1 MLIGHYQPTL
11 VLLSILAAIFASYT
25 ALSLAMRVKQS
36 HGLAAHAWMAG
47 GAFAMGSG
55 IWAMHFI
62 GMLAF
67 RLPMPLAYDP
77 LITFVSWLLPVIVS
91 GLALWQLR
99 HRELAGRHLVWGAI
113 LMGLGINAM
122 HYTGMAGMRMDPAIR
137 YDPWLFAASVAI
149 AIGAS
154 AGALWIGFRLNENLR
169 HPRLAQLGAA
179 VVMGGAIAGM
189 HYTGMAAAHFEA
201 GSVCRAAND
210 GVNQDHLAILVAV
223 IAFALLT
230 IALLA
235 AIFDTRLESRNRTL
249 AASQEAAAERQ
260 DLYLREQKAR
270 VEAEHLSQLKDEFL
284 ATLSHELRTPL
295 NAMLGWSQLLLQGR
309 RDEAMLRR
317 GLETIERNARAQSQ
331 LIEDMLD
338 MSRLIAGKIRVEA
351 KAVTPAEFVNAALE
365 TARPAALGKQIQLVA
380 EVDYDAGPVLGDPG
394 RMQQVMTNLVSNA
407 VKFTE
412 PGGRVAVSVRREG
425 DAVAIDVADSGIGID
440 PDFLPYVFDRFRQA
454 DSSSARRHGGLG
466 LGLAI
471 ARQLVEL
478 QGGAITVASGGVG
491 CGATF
496 TVHLPLYLGAA
507 AIEPRAPG
515 AAGARGG
522 GARGGGG
529 RRGARRGGAITGAW
543 GGGGGGATF
552 PVHLPLSRG
561 APARAPRAPA
571 PAGALDEMPG
581 SGDGSLAGL
590 TLLVVDDERDSL
602 ELVQQVLCETGARIV
617 TATSAADALRMAGR
631 HCPDLLI
638 SDIGMPLMDGFEL
651 IRRIRADR
659 DKAVAGVPAIAL
671 TAFSRREDQQ
681 RALEAGFDEYLA
693 KPLRPALLLQTV
705 VGMAGRGALSRSSV

>member
-1 MLIGHYQPTL
+1 MLIGHYQPSL

-25 ALSLAMRVKQS
+25 ALSLAVRVKAVQGVAR
-36 HGLAAHAWMAG
+36 HFWMAG

-77 LITFVSWLLPVIVS
+77 WITFVSWLLPVVVS

-99 HRELAGRHLVWGAI
+99 HRELGGRHLAWGAV

-122 HYTGMAGMRMDPAIR
+122 HYTGMAGMRMDPPIT
-137 YDPWLFAASVAI
+137 YDPWLFLASVAI

-154 AGALWIGFRLNENLR
+154 AGALWIGFRLGASMR
-169 HPRLAQLGAA
+169 HPRLVQLGAA

-201 GSVCRAAND
+201 NSICRAAEN

-223 IAFALLT
+223 ATFAVLS

-249 AASQEAAAERQ
+249 AASLETAAERQ
-260 DLYLREQKAR
+260 ELYLREQKAR

-295 NAMLGWSQLLLQGR
+295 NAMLGWSQLLLQGA

-338 MSRLIAGKIRVEA
+338 MSRLIAGKIRVETRP
-351 KAVTPAEFVNAALE
+351 VTAAEFVNAALE
-365 TARPAALGKQIQLVA
+365 TARPAAIAKQIHLVSD
-380 EVDYDAGPVLGDPG
+380 VDYDAGPVLGDPG
-394 RMQQVMTNLVSNA
+394 RMQQVMSNLVSNA
-407 VKFTE
+407 IKFTE
-412 PGGRVAVSVRREG
+412 PGGRVAVSVTREG
-425 DAVAIDVADSGIGID
+425 DEVSIDVADSGIGID
-440 PDFLPYVFDRFRQA
+440 PEFLPYVFDRFRQA

-478 QGGAITVASGGVG
+478 QGGAITVASGGTG
-491 CGATF
+491 RGATF
-496 TVHLPLYLGAA
+496 TVHLP
-507 AIEPRAPG
+507 IHQ
-515 AAGARGG
+515 
-522 GARGGGG
+522 
-529 RRGARRGGAITGAW
+529 
-543 GGGGGGATF
+543 GGATLE
-552 PVHLPLSRG
+552 PTA
-561 APARAPRAPA
+561 APTAAPDEDARAA
-571 PAGALDEMPG
+571 AG
-581 SGDGSLAGL
+581 GSLAGL
-590 TLLVVDDERDSL
+590 SVLVVDDEPDSL
-602 ELVQQVLCETGARIV
+602 ELVQQVLSETGARIL
-617 TATSAADALRMAGR
+617 TAMSAGDALRMIER
-631 HCPDLLI
+631 ERPDLLI

-651 IRRIRADR
+651 IRRIRAAR
-659 DKAVAGVPAIAL
+659 ERAVSSVPAIAL

-681 RALEAGFDEYLA
+681 RALEAGFDEYMA
-693 KPLRPALLLQTV
+693 KPLRPAALVQIV
-705 VGMAGRGALSRSSV
+705 VGMAGKAAAKRSRA

>member
-1 MLIGHYQPTL
+1 MLIGHYEPTL

-25 ALSLAMRVKQS
+25 TLSLAMRVK
-36 HGLAAHAWMAG
+36 AAHGYAPHAWVAG

-77 LITFVSWLLPVIVS
+77 LITFISWLLPVVVS

-99 HRELAGRHLVWGAI
+99 HRELGGRHLAWGAI

-122 HYTGMAGMRMDPAIR
+122 HYTGMAGMRMDPPIT
-137 YDPWLFAASVAI
+137 YDPWLFLASVVI

-154 AGALWIGFRLNENLR
+154 AGALWIGFRLNESVR
-169 HPRLAQLGAA
+169 HPRLLQLGAA
-179 VVMGGAIAGM
+179 VVMGGAIVGM
-189 HYTGMAAAHFEA
+189 HYTGMAAAHFDA
-201 GSVCRAAND
+201 SSVCRAAAD

-223 IAFALLT
+223 ATFAVLS

-249 AASQEAAAERQ
+249 AASLETAAERQ
-260 DLYLREQKAR
+260 ELYLREQKAR
-270 VEAEHLSQLKDEFL
+270 LEAENLSQLKDEFL

-295 NAMLGWSQLLLQGR
+295 NAMLGWSQLLLQGA

-338 MSRLIAGKIRVEA
+338 MSRLIAGKVRVEA
-351 KAVTPAEFVNAALE
+351 KAMAPAEFVNAALE
-365 TARPAALGKQIQLVA
+365 TARPAAIGKQIHLVA
-380 EVDYDAGPVLGDPG
+380 EVDYDAGPVLGDPA

-407 VKFTE
+407 IKFTE
-412 PGGRVAVSVRREG
+412 AGGRVAVSVRREG
-425 DAVAIDVADSGIGID
+425 DSVAIDVADSGIGID
-440 PDFLPYVFDRFRQA
+440 PEFLPYVFDRFRQA

-478 QGGAITVASGGVG
+478 QGGAITVASGGAG
-491 CGATF
+491 RGATF
-496 TVHLPLYLGAA
+496 TVHLPIHQGKAQPEQGSLLPL
-507 AIEPRAPG
+507 ETLAPQ
-515 AAGARGG
+515 AGAG
-522 GARGGGG
+522 
-529 RRGARRGGAITGAW
+529 
-543 GGGGGGATF
+543 
-552 PVHLPLSRG
+552 
-561 APARAPRAPA
+561 
-571 PAGALDEMPG
+571 
-581 SGDGSLAGL
+581 GSLAGL
-590 TLLVVDDERDSL
+590 TLLVVDDEPDSL
-602 ELVQQVLCETGARIV
+602 ELVQQVLADSGARIV
-617 TATSAADALRMAGR
+617 SATSAGDALRALER
-631 HCPDLLI
+631 HRPDLLV

-651 IRRIRADR
+651 IRRVR
-659 DKAVAGVPAIAL
+659 DLPDAALAGVPSIAL

-681 RALEAGFDEYLA
+681 RALEAGFDEYMA
-693 KPLRPALLLQTV
+693 KPLRPAVLLQTLE
-705 VGMAGRGALSRSSV
+705 GMAGRMQGRARA

>member
-1 MLIGHYQPTL
+1 MLIGHYEPTL
-11 VLLSILAAIFASYT
+11 VFLSVLAAIFASYT
-25 ALSLAMRVKQS
+25 ALSLAMRVKESQ
-36 HGLAAHAWMAG
+36 GYAPHAWMAG

-77 LITFVSWLLPVIVS
+77 LITFVSWLLPVLVS

-99 HRELAGRHLVWGAI
+99 HRELSGRHLAWGAL

-122 HYTGMAGMRMDPAIR
+122 HYTGMAGMRMDPAIT
-137 YDPWLFAASVAI
+137 YDPWLFLASVAI

-154 AGALWIGFRLNENLR
+154 SGALWIGFRLNER
-169 HPRLAQLGAA
+169 MPHPRLAQLGAA
-179 VVMGGAIAGM
+179 AVMGAAIAGM
-189 HYTGMAAAHFEA
+189 HYTGMAAAHFDA
-201 GSVCRAAND
+201 ASVCRAADN

-223 IAFALLT
+223 ATFAVLS

-235 AIFDTRLESRNRTL
+235 AIFDARLESRNRTL
-249 AASQEAAAERQ
+249 AASLETAAERHE
-260 DLYLREQKAR
+260 LYLREQKAR
-270 VEAEHLSQLKDEFL
+270 VEAEQLSQLKDEFL

-338 MSRLIAGKIRVEA
+338 MSRLIAGKIRIEA

-365 TARPAALGKQIQLVA
+365 TARPAALGKQVQLVA

-394 RMQQVMTNLVSNA
+394 RMQQVMSNLVSNA
-407 VKFTE
+407 IKFTE
-412 PGGRVAVSVRREG
+412 PGGRVAVSVRRE
-425 DAVAIDVADSGIGID
+425 DDEVAIDVVDSGIGID
-440 PDFLPYVFDRFRQA
+440 PEFLPYVFDRFRQA

-478 QGGAITVASGGVG
+478 QGGAITVASGGAG
-491 CGATF
+491 RGATF
-496 TVHLPLYLGAA
+496 TVHLPIHRGAA
-507 AIEPRAPG
+507 VPEP
-515 AAGARGG
+515 
-522 GARGGGG
+522 
-529 RRGARRGGAITGAW
+529 
-543 GGGGGGATF
+543 
-552 PVHLPLSRG
+552 
-561 APARAPRAPA
+561 PA
-571 PAGALDEMPG
+571 PLPAIAVDEGAQV
-581 SGDGSLAGL
+581 SNGSLAGL
-590 TLLVVDDERDSL
+590 SVLVVDDELDSL
-602 ELVQQVLCETGARIV
+602 ELVQQVLAETGARLV
-617 TATSAADALRMAGR
+617 TATSAGDALRMIER
-631 HCPDLLI
+631 HRPDLLI

-651 IRRIRADR
+651 IRRIRAMDDR
-659 DKAVAGVPAIAL
+659 GLAAVPAIAL

-681 RALEAGFDEYLA
+681 RALEAGFDEYMA
-693 KPLRPALLLQTV
+693 KPLRPVALLQAV
-705 VGMAGRGALSRSSV
+705 VGMAGRAALSQDRA

>member
-1 MLIGHYQPTL
+1 MKGFDLAPMLIGHYQPTL
-11 VLLSILAAIFASYT
+11 VLLSILVAIFASYT
-25 ALSLAMRVKQS
+25 ALSLSMRVKQS
-36 HGLAAHAWMAG
+36 HGHAPHAWMAG

-77 LITFVSWLLPVIVS
+77 LITFVSWLLPVVVS

-99 HRELAGRHLVWGAI
+99 HRELSVRHLAWGAI

-154 AGALWIGFRLNENLR
+154 AGALWIGCRLNENVR
-169 HPRLAQLGAA
+169 HPRLLQLGAA

-189 HYTGMAAAHFEA
+189 HYTGMAAAHFDA
-201 GSVCRAAND
+201 ASVCRAADN

-223 IAFALLT
+223 ASFAVLS

-235 AIFDTRLESRNRTL
+235 AVFDTRLESRNRTL

-260 DLYLREQKAR
+260 ELYLREQKAR

-295 NAMLGWSQLLLQGR
+295 NAMLGWSQLLLQGY

-380 EVDYDAGPVLGDPG
+380 EVDYDAGLVLGDLG
-394 RMQQVMTNLVSNA
+394 RMQQVLSNLVSNA
-407 VKFTE
+407 IKFTE

-440 PDFLPYVFDRFRQA
+440 PEFLPYVFDRFRQA

-478 QGGAITVASGGVG
+478 QGGAITVASSGVG
-491 CGATF
+491 RGATF
-496 TVHLPLYLGAA
+496 TVHLPIHRGMAVAEPAA
-507 AIEPRAPG
+507 AAPPG
-515 AAGARGG
+515 
-522 GARGGGG
+522 
-529 RRGARRGGAITGAW
+529 
-543 GGGGGGATF
+543 
-552 PVHLPLSRG
+552 PVDQ
-561 APARAPRAPA
+561 PANQ
-571 PAGALDEMPG
+571 PG
-581 SGDGSLAGL
+581 GSLAGL
-590 TLLVVDDERDSL
+590 TLLVVDDEPDSL
-602 ELVQQVLCETGARIV
+602 ELVQQVLAESGARIV
-617 TATSAADALRMAGR
+617 TATGAADALRMLER
-631 HCPDLLI
+631 HRPDLLI

-651 IRRIRADR
+651 IRRVRAERDR
-659 DKAVAGVPAIAL
+659 TLAGVPAIAL

-681 RALEAGFDEYLA
+681 RALAAGFDEYLA
-693 KPLRPALLLQTV
+693 KPLRPAVLLQTV
-705 VGMAGRGALSRSSV
+705 VGMAGRSALSRLA

>member
-1 MLIGHYQPTL
+1 MLTGQHQPTL
-11 VLLSILAAIFASYT
+11 VLLSILVAIFASYT

-36 HGLAAHAWMAG
+36 QGHAPHAWMAG

-99 HRELAGRHLVWGAI
+99 HRKLAGRHLAWGAV

-154 AGALWIGFRLNENLR
+154 AGALWIGFRLNENVTR
-169 HPRLAQLGAA
+169 PRLLQLGAA
-179 VVMGGAIAGM
+179 IVMGGAIAGM
-189 HYTGMAAAHFEA
+189 HYTGMAAAHFDA
-201 GSVCRAAND
+201 NSICRAADN

-223 IAFALLT
+223 ASFALLS

-260 DLYLREQKAR
+260 ELYLREQKAR
-270 VEAEHLSQLKDEFL
+270 VEAEQLSQLKDEFL

-295 NAMLGWSQLLLQGR
+295 NAMLGWSQLLLQGY

-317 GLETIERNARAQSQ
+317 GLETIERNARGQSQ

-351 KAVTPAEFVNAALE
+351 KAVAPAEFVHAALE
-365 TARPAALGKQIQLVA
+365 TARPAALAKQIQLVA
-380 EVDYDAGPVLGDPG
+380 AVDYDAGPVLGDLG
-394 RMQQVMTNLVSNA
+394 RMQQVMLNLVSNA
-407 VKFTE
+407 IKFTD

-466 LGLAI
+466 LGLSI

-491 CGATF
+491 CGTTF
-496 TVHLPLYLGAA
+496 TVHLPIQRDLGVAVTEPAA
-507 AIEPRAPG
+507 APSA
-515 AAGARGG
+515 
-522 GARGGGG
+522 
-529 RRGARRGGAITGAW
+529 
-543 GGGGGGATF
+543 
-552 PVHLPLSRG
+552 
-561 APARAPRAPA
+561 APAAQPPG
-571 PAGALDEMPG
+571 PAG
-581 SGDGSLAGL
+581 GSLAGL
-590 TLLVVDDERDSL
+590 TLLVVDDEPDSL
-602 ELVQQVLCETGARIV
+602 ELVQQVLSATGARIV
-617 TATSAADALRMAGR
+617 SATSAADALRMAAR
-631 HCPDLLI
+631 HRPDLLI
-638 SDIGMPLMDGFEL
+638 SDIGMPGMDGFEL
-651 IRRIRADR
+651 IRRIRAEPDQR
-659 DKAVAGVPAIAL
+659 VAAVPAIAL

-693 KPLRPALLLQTV
+693 KPLPPALLLQTV
-705 VGMAGRGALSRSSV
+705 VGMAERSALGRPA